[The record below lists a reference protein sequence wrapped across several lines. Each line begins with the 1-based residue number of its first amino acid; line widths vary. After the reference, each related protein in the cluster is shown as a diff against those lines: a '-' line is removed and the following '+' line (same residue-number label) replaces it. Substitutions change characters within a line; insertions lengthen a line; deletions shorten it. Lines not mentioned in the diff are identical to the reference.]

1 MKQIIKILFV
11 FCVLTTSCKQVSN
24 YEIIAH
30 AGGSIDGYT
39 YTNCLEAV
47 NHAIA
52 CGINV
57 IELDL
62 ILTSDSDL
70 VAAHDWKMF
79 HAMTGYDGDTAAIKT
94 AEFKQ
99 RKIYG
104 KYTTITKD
112 MIDSIMTAHPEIIL
126 MTDRISDPAIL
137 SHFEHR
143 NRILVEAKTL
153 NDYYTLDTMGFK
165 QIFYSDSPLSY
176 PKVLKKLVKRLLNM
190 PNSRIPANYTF
201 CMLGLGMG
209 DNTPAYWCA
218 YGKSFAVFT
227 AENKHAADSIAAL
240 DKRIKYVYV
249 NNVE

>member
-1 MKQIIKILFV
+1 M
-11 FCVLTTSCKQVSN
+11 
-24 YEIIAH
+24 
-30 AGGSIDGYT
+30 
-39 YTNCLEAV
+39 
-47 NHAIA
+47 
-52 CGINV
+52 

-79 HAMTGYDGDTAAIKT
+79 HTMSGHDGDTSAIST
-94 AEFKQ
+94 AVFKQ

-112 MIDSIMTAHPEIIL
+112 MIDSIMTAHPEITL
-126 MTDRISDPAIL
+126 MTDRISNPTIL
-137 SHFEHR
+137 SQLKHR

-153 NDYYTLDTMGFK
+153 DDYYTLDTMGFK

-176 PKVLKKLVKRLLNM
+176 PKALKKFVKRLLNM
-190 PNSRIPANYTF
+190 PNSGIPANYTF
-201 CMLGLGMG
+201 CMLGHGMG

-218 YGKSFAVFT
+218 YGKTFAVFT
-227 AENKHAADSIAAL
+227 VENKHDADSIAAL

-249 NNVE
+249 NDVE